1 MTEEKENKKAK
12 EHKPH
17 AGEKSAKESKG
28 HKDSKEHHKDSKEHK
43 EHKEPKEKKE
53 KKPRLPSELER
64 RYKSEIA
71 PALMKQFNYKNLMQV
86 PRLEK
91 IIVNTSIKEAL
102 QDVKILENA
111 CNEIAA
117 ITGQRPMITK
127 AKKSISNFKLRKGQ
141 SIGAVVTLRG
151 KTMYEFMTRFCS
163 VALPRV
169 RDFKGVPPKSFD
181 GRGNY
186 TLGLTEHTIFP
197 EINFDK
203 VQRMTG
209 MNLTFVTS
217 ATTNEEGMTLLKMLG
232 MPFKTN

>member
-1 MTEEKENKKAK
+1 MAEEKAKKAEDKAKKKAK
-12 EHKPH
+12 EK
-17 AGEKSAKESKG
+17 AKEKTKAQAPAEG
-28 HKDSKEHHKDSKEHK
+28 AEAKVRKER
-43 EHKEPKEKKE
+43 
-53 KKPRLPSELER
+53 KPLLPSELER
-64 RYKSEIA
+64 KYKSEMVS
-71 PALMKQFNYKNLMQV
+71 ALMSQFGYQNRMQV
-86 PRLEK
+86 PRLQK
-91 IIVNTSIKEAL
+91 IVINTSIKEAL
-102 QDVKILENA
+102 QDVKVLENA

-117 ITGQRPMITK
+117 ITGQKPMITK

-151 KTMYEFMTRFCS
+151 KTMYEFMTRLCS

-169 RDFKGVPPKSFD
+169 RDFKGVPQNSFD

-197 EINFDK
+197 EINFDR

-217 ATTNEEGMTLLKMLG
+217 ATNNEEGMALLKMLG
-232 MPFKTN
+232 VPFRAA

>member
-1 MTEEKENKKAK
+1 MAEEKAK
-12 EHKPH
+12 T
-17 AGEKSAKESKG
+17 A
-28 HKDSKEHHKDSKEHK
+28 
-43 EHKEPKEKKE
+43 KKE
-53 KKPRLPSELER
+53 KKPAAAA
-64 RYKSEIA
+64 KSEGEAAKPRKERKPVLPAELDRKYKTEIV
-71 PALMKQFNYKNLMQV
+71 PALMSQFGYKNRMRV

-91 IIVNTSIKEAL
+91 IVINTSIKEAL
-102 QDVKILENA
+102 QDVKVLENA

-151 KTMYEFMTRFCS
+151 KTMYEFMTRLCS

-169 RDFKGVPPKSFD
+169 RDFKGVPNNSFD

-186 TLGLTEHTIFP
+186 TLGLTEQTIFP

-209 MNLTFVTS
+209 MNMTFVTT
-217 ATTNEEGMTLLKMLG
+217 AQTNDEGMALLKALG
-232 MPFKTN
+232 MPFRA